1 MWRAD
6 RDPHSV
12 SRFLPIAH
20 RQVVLTSPRRLRM
33 HTRFD
38 RKLLGKL
45 SSCAWTCLK
54 AEAQRLV
61 GHRRK
66 AMVGYAT
73 AFSKA

>member
-1 MWRAD
+1 
-6 RDPHSV
+6 
-12 SRFLPIAH
+12 
-20 RQVVLTSPRRLRM
+20 M